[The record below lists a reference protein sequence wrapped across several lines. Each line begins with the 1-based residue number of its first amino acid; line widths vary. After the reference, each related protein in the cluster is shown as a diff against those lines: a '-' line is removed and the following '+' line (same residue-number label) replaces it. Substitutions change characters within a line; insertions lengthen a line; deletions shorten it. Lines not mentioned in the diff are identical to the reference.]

1 MAPLHHRSWL
11 PTHAEA
17 RIEEI
22 TASLAGLDS
31 AGLFARLTE
40 LVDENH
46 RLHDRS
52 AFNLN
57 PASNVMNP
65 RAEALLSAG
74 LGSRA
79 SLGHAG
85 DKYETGLEAIEQ
97 IEVMAAD
104 LACRVF
110 DAHDAEVRVPSG
122 AISNLYVFM
131 ATCTPG
137 DTIIAPPPSIGGHVT
152 HHAAGAAGLY
162 GLTTVAAPV
171 DAARYTIDVDA
182 LRRAAREARPALIT
196 VGGSMNL
203 EPHPVSAVRAV
214 CDEVGAML
222 MFDAAHLCGMIA
234 GRAWPNPLDEGAD
247 ALTMSTYKS
256 LGGPPSGLIVTRSA
270 ELAERLDQI
279 AYPGLTA
286 NADPGRIAALACTL
300 LDWVDHGAAYATAMV
315 ETAQALAE
323 ALLANG
329 VPVFR
334 TTAGP
339 TMSHQLAVIAA
350 PYGGGQRAAALLGQA
365 GLLCCGIGLPI
376 EPVDGDTNGLRLGT
390 PEIVRLGL
398 AAGDM
403 ARLAA
408 MIARVLHDPAS
419 AAAVR
424 AEITEW
430 RASLGPLQFVNA

>member
-1 MAPLHHRSWL
+1 MANLRSRPWL
-11 PTHAEA
+11 PAPADA
-17 RIEEI
+17 RVTEVLTSISGAD
-22 TASLAGLDS
+22 TDD
-31 AGLFARLTE
+31 LFDRLTR

-57 PASNVMNP
+57 PATNVMNP

-79 SLGHAG
+79 SLGYPG

-97 IEVMAAD
+97 IEVIAAD

-110 DAHDAEVRVPSG
+110 AADYAEVRVPSG

-131 ATCTPG
+131 ATCRPG

-152 HHAAGAAGLY
+152 HHQAGAAGLY

-171 DAARYTIDVDA
+171 DADLYTIDVAA
-182 LRRAAREARPALIT
+182 LGELARKIRPKLIT
-196 VGGSMNL
+196 MGGSMNL
-203 EPHPVSAVRAV
+203 TPHPVRAVREI

-247 ALTMSTYKS
+247 AITMSTYKS
-256 LGGPPSGLIVTRSA
+256 LGGPPSGLIVSRNA
-270 ELAERLDQI
+270 ALAERLEAI

-286 NADPGRIAALACTL
+286 NADPGRIAALASTL
-300 LDWVDHGAAYATAMV
+300 LDWVDHGAAYAAAMV
-315 ETAQALAE
+315 DTAKALAE
-323 ALLANG
+323 ALDRLG
-329 VPVFR
+329 VPVFS
-334 TTAGP
+334 TVAGP
-339 TMSHQLAVIAA
+339 TLSHQVAVEAA
-350 PYGGGQRAAALLGQA
+350 TYGGGQRAAKVLGEA

-376 EPVDGDTNGLRLGT
+376 DTVDGDTNGLRLGT

-398 AAGDM
+398 TAADM
-403 ARLAA
+403 PRLAG
-408 MIARVLHDPAS
+408 MIATVLGDPTTADGVRDEIT
-419 AAAVR
+419 AWR
-424 AEITEW
+424 AE
-430 RASLGPLQFVNA
+430 LGPLRYVNG